1 MGLVIA
7 VDALMLGF
15 RAGECVDFAVE
26 SGAAGTCTSGPVLG
40 LAGSWL
46 LVAVSAAVIVH
57 LARRLVHAARNRRP
71 GLIDSG
77 S

>member
-15 RAGECVDFAVE
+15 RVGECHDFAVE
-26 SGAAGTCTSGPVLG
+26 SGAVSTCTSGPILG

-46 LVAVSAAVIVH
+46 LVAVSVVVIVH
-57 LARRLVHAARNRRP
+57 LARRLVSAARSR
-71 GLIDSG
+71 
-77 S
+77 